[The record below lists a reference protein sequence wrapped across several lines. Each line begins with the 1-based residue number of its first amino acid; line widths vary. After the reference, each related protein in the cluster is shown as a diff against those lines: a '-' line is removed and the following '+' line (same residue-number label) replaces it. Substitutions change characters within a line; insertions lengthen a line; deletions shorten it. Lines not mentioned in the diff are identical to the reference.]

1 MCYRL
6 SIVDDAL
13 EALPPEAEAKL
24 RALQAQQAARREAEA
39 DDRRARRSLWLT
51 HHWPNEYDRCSVIG
65 GRHVCRRCLTLYPIA
80 ILVAIVGLAG
90 FVPWPDRID
99 VWMIWLLC
107 IPATVEFLAE
117 KLVHVAYSP
126 RRQIVVTAL
135 VGLALG
141 RGLSYEIDDR
151 WSWEFWGPVLVFCT
165 IWFVAAGVRAQRDYF
180 EQALELSVEFGPASE
195 APGSAETDASP
206 G

>member
-1 MCYRL
+1 MWYRWTTV
-6 SIVDDAL
+6 SDAST
-13 EALPPEAEAKL
+13 ELPPEAEAKL
-24 RALQAQQAARREAEA
+24 RALQAKQAARRAAEA
-39 DDRRARRSLWLT
+39 ADRKARRSLWLT
-51 HHWPNEYDRCSVIG
+51 HHWPDEYHRCAVVG

-80 ILVAIVGLAG
+80 IVVAAAGLAG
-90 FVPWPDRID
+90 FAPWPDRID

-117 KLVHVAYSP
+117 KLANVAYHP
-126 RRQIVVTAL
+126 RRQVIVTAL

-165 IWFVAAGVRAQRDYF
+165 IWFVAAVARAQREYF
-180 EQALELSVEFGPASE
+180 VQALEHSVEYGPNAT
-195 APGSAETDASP
+195 PDADADD
-206 G
+206 GDD